1 MFSLNL
7 FMKILFNQLF
17 QPLNYKNQNTNYQP
31 ASNPAFGSAKARKLI
46 EKVLQADSNNF
57 RGINATFEEV
67 VKACTE
73 MVLLIAQWDIPDEKY
88 KNLLRKE
95 KSSSDQ

>member
-1 MFSLNL
+1 M
-7 FMKILFNQLF
+7 
-17 QPLNYKNQNTNYQP
+17 P
-31 ASNPAFGSAKARKLI
+31 RKSI
-46 EKVLQADSNNF
+46 PPKVV
-57 RGINATFEEV
+57 INFEEV

-73 MVLLIAQWDIPDEKY
+73 MVLLVAQWDIPDEKY

>member
-1 MFSLNL
+1 M
-7 FMKILFNQLF
+7 
-17 QPLNYKNQNTNYQP
+17 P
-31 ASNPAFGSAKARKLI
+31 RKSI
-46 EKVLQADSNNF
+46 PPKVVINF
-57 RGINATFEEV
+57 EEDEATFEEV

-73 MVLLIAQWDIPDEKY
+73 MMLLIAQWDIPDEKY